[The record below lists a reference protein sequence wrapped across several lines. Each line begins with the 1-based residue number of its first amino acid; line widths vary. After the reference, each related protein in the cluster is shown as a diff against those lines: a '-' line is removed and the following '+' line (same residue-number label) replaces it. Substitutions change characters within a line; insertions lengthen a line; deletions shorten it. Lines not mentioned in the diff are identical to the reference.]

1 MLEQQVF
8 TDAELQFFE
17 EGATIPRRQVV
28 MVLRALREN
37 WNEVA
42 EAEGK
47 RLQDV
52 YTSVGLFLVDLI
64 VGLRLGEFE
73 AMQVLGNDDYRQLE
87 QLIGMIEPPE
97 FSQ

>member
-1 MLEQQVF
+1 MLQQQVF
-8 TDAELQFFE
+8 TDAELRLFE

-28 MVLRALREN
+28 RVLQALREN
-37 WNEVA
+37 WGEVA
-42 EAEGK
+42 EAEGL

-64 VGLRLGEFE
+64 VGLRLSEFE